1 MTFQCLEAGRRGG
14 WRVGPSQELLH
25 GYYGPHPAAF
35 HRRLVV
41 TETGYLGLEPENV
54 RTADLVTIMM
64 GSQVPL
70 VLREVR
76 ENYLFV
82 GNAFI
87 DGIMDGEALAERKE
101 DERNVVFRIQ

>member
-1 MTFQCLEAGRRGG
+1 
-14 WRVGPSQELLH
+14 
-25 GYYGPHPAAF
+25 
-35 HRRLVV
+35 
-41 TETGYLGLEPENV
+41 
-54 RTADLVTIMM
+54 
-64 GSQVPL
+64 VPL

-101 DERNVVFRIQ
+101 NERNVVFRIQ